1 VSRIERGLV
10 REVSILKVTRLA
22 EAVGLEASVRLYA
35 GGSPVRDDAHAALLA
50 RFRDGTHPGLR
61 WSIEVPLPHAGDD
74 RAWDAMLGGG
84 DWRYGIEAETAPR
97 EVQSLARRLALKL
110 RDGSVDGVLLV
121 LPRTRRVR
129 EFLAAGRQLLDPS
142 FPVSGA
148 TAVAR
153 LRGGHDPGGSSIILV

>member
-1 VSRIERGLV
+1 
-10 REVSILKVTRLA
+10 
-22 EAVGLEASVRLYA
+22 
-35 GGSPVRDDAHAALLA
+35 
-50 RFRDGTHPGLR
+50 
-61 WSIEVPLPHAGDD
+61 
-74 RAWDAMLGGG
+74 
-84 DWRYGIEAETAPR
+84 
-97 EVQSLARRLALKL
+97 
-110 RDGSVDGVLLV
+110 VLLV